1 MSLTEENKETTSKA
15 KVRLTAAWEWFKSA
29 AWLQVLL
36 IVAIVV
42 GVVVAIPYIVQGIS
56 DLVSSTNSHFYESR
70 EITYDDFVNMID
82 GNDPNRADGYVGD
95 GVYTSSTAPST
106 YADLVS
112 EEREGFVLMFVKA
125 NCDNC
130 DSIQWYLENWYNN
143 FNRADGINQNL
154 RLYTI
159 DVSYVPDD
167 ADESETAEGY
177 TYLYEN
183 ESITLEE
190 QTEMLGYLRS
200 TYLKQDSDHQ
210 SDDVDDSTFNS
221 NYASNGAG
229 TLPTPTFVLYTKSK
243 DETAYDIANPTK
255 VIFGAIG
262 DLDYTTQG
270 GMNNQML
277 DVFNFAVYKTTV

>member
-1 MSLTEENKETTSKA
+1 MSLTEEHKETTSKA

-56 DLVSSTNSHFYESR
+56 DLVSSNNSHFYESR
-70 EITYDDFVNMID
+70 EITYDDFVNMIN

-95 GVYTSSTAPST
+95 GVYTASTAPSN
-106 YADLVS
+106 YQDLVS
-112 EEREGFVLMFVKA
+112 TEQEGFVLMFVKA

-143 FNRADGINQNL
+143 FNRTDGINQNL

-167 ADESETAEGY
+167 ADESESAEAY
-177 TYLYEN
+177 NYLYEN
-183 ESITLEE
+183 DSITLAE
-190 QTEMLGYLRS
+190 QTEMLNNIRR
-200 TYLKQDSDHQ
+200 TYLNQDDDHQ
-210 SDDVDDSTFNS
+210 SSEVTEDTFSVDYDVI
-221 NYASNGAG
+221 GAG
-229 TLPTPTFVLYTKSK
+229 TLPTPTFVLYTKDK

-255 VIFGAIG
+255 VICGAIG

-270 GMNNQML
+270 GMNTQML
-277 DVFNFAVYKTTV
+277 DVFNFAVYNTTK